1 MYHAAM
7 SEHRSIIAERVEEL
21 LRLRGIT
28 VAQLSRASELS
39 ESSISNILSGFR
51 RQPRSDTVTKLA
63 KGLKTST
70 GYLNGETS
78 DYSHL

>member
-63 KGLKTST
+63 KGLKTSFSFRWDNFKIGT
-70 GYLNGETS
+70 
-78 DYSHL
+78 